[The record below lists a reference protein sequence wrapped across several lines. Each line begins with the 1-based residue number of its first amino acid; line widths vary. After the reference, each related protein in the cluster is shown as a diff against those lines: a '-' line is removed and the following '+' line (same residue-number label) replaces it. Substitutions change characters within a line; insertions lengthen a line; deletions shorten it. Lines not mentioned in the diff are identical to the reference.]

1 MACATAQPPTI
12 SHVKRNG
19 IGRVTFGSQGLGG
32 NGSFFGIARAHDD
45 EDVLGTEFPGRLQA
59 EAPVPPGNE
68 SDLLVLG
75 FHEATIRVDF
85 HFSKRIF
92 IIVKMSN
99 NQD

>member
-1 MACATAQPPTI
+1 
-12 SHVKRNG
+12 
-19 IGRVTFGSQGLGG
+19 
-32 NGSFFGIARAHDD
+32 
-45 EDVLGTEFPGRLQA
+45 LGTEFPGRLQA
-59 EAPVPPGNE
+59 EAPVPPGDE